1 VTLRRDPEKAREWQ
15 RKSAERAAGTRR
27 AKPPE
32 SRKKPSAGLKRSSQ
46 PKPRTPLRKRNP
58 ARLKERRAKNFGTP
72 EQTHAMRLRWSTSGL
87 HRRALRAESRRE
99 PWGRRGRLQA
109 GPHEQRVSQ
118 GLAPTRAAH
127 VLPDDR
133 VDLGGDASGGGSDLG
148 VGLGNGPG
156 AGEVAARMT
165 DRVFHSLAAIG
176 LLTAGILIGATQSA
190 LGASPMETVAHALVG
205 ALVAGGAVG
214 ILETVTRAKQ

>member
-15 RKSAERAAGTRR
+15 RKSAERAAGKRR

-46 PKPRTPLRKRNP
+46 PTPRTPLRK
-58 ARLKERRAKNFGTP
+58 
-72 EQTHAMRLRWSTSGL
+72 QTHAMRLRWSTSGL